1 MSRKTFIRSL
11 VGKADPKRPRTGRFI
26 LEDYAFMRGVL
37 PDDLIRQDRS
47 QPLTSIRQDAYA
59 HVRSVTKLSLTQ
71 IGRLFGG
78 RDHTT
83 IMHGIECSKARV
95 TT

>member
-11 VGKADPKRPRTGRFI
+11 VGKADPKRHRTGRFI
-26 LEDYAFMRGVL
+26 LANFALMRGVAL
-37 PDDLIRQDRS
+37 DDLIGHNRS
-47 QPLTSIRQDAYA
+47 QPLTSIR
-59 HVRSVTKLSLTQ
+59 Q

-83 IMHGIECSKARV
+83 IMHGIDRSKAR
-95 TT
+95 TAA

>member
-11 VGKADPKRPRTGRFI
+11 VGKADPKRHRTGRFI
-26 LEDYAFMRGVL
+26 LANFALMRGVAL
-37 PDDLIRQDRS
+37 DDLIGPDRS
-47 QPLTSIRQDAYA
+47 HPLTAIRQDAYA
-59 HVRSVTKLSLTQ
+59 HVRSVTKLSLPQ

-83 IMHGIECSKARV
+83 IMHGIDRSKARV
-95 TT
+95 T